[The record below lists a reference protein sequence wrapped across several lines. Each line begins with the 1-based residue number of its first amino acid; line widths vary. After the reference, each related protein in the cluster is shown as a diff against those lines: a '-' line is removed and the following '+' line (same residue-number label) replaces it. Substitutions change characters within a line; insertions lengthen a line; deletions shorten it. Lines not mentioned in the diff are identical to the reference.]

1 MRIDTLPL
9 WYPSRNQYFKSGIQL
24 ALLVVGYLIEAM
36 LKISRRQ
43 TEENTVEFALS
54 GRLQFKHVN
63 ELRTLIR
70 KEEHGVVLDLREV
83 NLLDREA
90 VEFLVACERDGVSV
104 RNSSPYIREWIARE
118 ASRQNFPFPGEEG

>member
-1 MRIDTLPL
+1 VRLDTLPRSYL
-9 WYPSRNQYFKSGIQL
+9 SWNQYFKNGIQL
-24 ALLVVGYLIEAM
+24 ALFFVGYLVEAM

-54 GRLQFKHVN
+54 GRLQFKHIH

-70 KEEHGVVLDLREV
+70 KEDHRVALDLREV

-104 RNSSPYIREWIARE
+104 RNTSPYIREWITRE
-118 ASRQNFPFPGEEG
+118 AGRQNLSPPGEEG

>member
-1 MRIDTLPL
+1 VRIDTLSL
-9 WYPSRNQYFKSGIQL
+9 SYHSWNQYFKNGIQL
-24 ALLVVGYLIEAM
+24 ALFFVGYLIETM

-54 GRLQFKHVN
+54 GRLQFKHIS

-70 KEEHGVVLDLREV
+70 DEEHRVVLDLREV

-104 RNSSPYIREWIARE
+104 RNSSPYIREWITRE
-118 ASRQNFPFPGEEG
+118 AGHQNFPSPGEEG